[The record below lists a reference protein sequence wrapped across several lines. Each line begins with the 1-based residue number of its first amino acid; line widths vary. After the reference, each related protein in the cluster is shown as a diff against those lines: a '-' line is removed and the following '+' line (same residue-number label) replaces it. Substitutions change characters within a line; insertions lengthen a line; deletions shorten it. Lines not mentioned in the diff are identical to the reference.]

1 VADLRPQYVEV
12 VHPETLEPLDRI
24 DTMGML
30 AVAAHLGPTRLIDN
44 VLLRD
49 RQPIVAID
57 GPAGAGK
64 STVARQVAQRL
75 NLLYLDSG
83 AMYRAVTWQALEQ
96 GVDLRDE
103 VAIAELVQGCDIHLA
118 ASGNDPAF
126 AAYPSRLWLNGQEVT
141 QLIRSAAVT
150 AQVSLVSAQ
159 PSVRQTLLYQQ
170 QQYGVTG
177 GVVMEGRDIG
187 TQVFPQA
194 ELKIFLTASVQE
206 RARRRQ
212 ADLAIQQQPAVPLQE
227 LERAIDDR
235 DRKDSSRRVAPLCKA
250 DDAIEL
256 NTDGLTIEDVVEKI
270 VALFQEKVGGIGA
283 N

>member
-1 VADLRPQYVEV
+1 
-12 VHPETLEPLDRI
+12 
-24 DTMGML
+24 
-30 AVAAHLGPTRLIDN
+30 
-44 VLLRD
+44 
-49 RQPIVAID
+49 VAID